1 SGCSGSGAVRAGA
14 RLPPLGQGR
23 RCRAAGGI
31 RAPHPRQLPE
41 RPVADTQA
49 DRRSTVRRRAAV
61 RVHRPVPKPAGRAGG
76 AAAVDDRRTAAAAD
90 RNPRRA
96 GPALLRGPV
105 RGRHRAH
112 AGLLDRDSQVP
123 GGSRPGETQGGP
135 GHRTGLCDLRVA
147 ACEPGY
153 EFGESTT
160 AEPSRGSGRLMKRP
174 LSPFEQELVNAMD
187 EYAHRA
193 VPPPFNATRIVARER
208 QRVRVRLSIAAVC
221 VATAAGIAS
230 CVATS
235 VPSNGNK
242 GLPVVGDTNTPVS
255 VTASPTPGSST
266 ASASPASSGGG
277 AVGGKV
283 SAGPAGTVPIWP
295 TGATSSPF
303 AGSVPPVPEVTSI
316 RVGAHPE
323 GGYDRIS
330 LEFTGQAPGFRAG
343 YVAQVIRQGSG
354 APVSLPGAAFLQLTF
369 SSAQA

>member
-1 SGCSGSGAVRAGA
+1 
-14 RLPPLGQGR
+14 
-23 RCRAAGGI
+23 
-31 RAPHPRQLPE
+31 
-41 RPVADTQA
+41 
-49 DRRSTVRRRAAV
+49 
-61 RVHRPVPKPAGRAGG
+61 
-76 AAAVDDRRTAAAAD
+76 
-90 RNPRRA
+90 
-96 GPALLRGPV
+96 
-105 RGRHRAH
+105 
-112 AGLLDRDSQVP
+112 
-123 GGSRPGETQGGP
+123 
-135 GHRTGLCDLRVA
+135 
-147 ACEPGY
+147 
-153 EFGESTT
+153 
-160 AEPSRGSGRLMKRP
+160 MKRP

-235 VPSNGNK
+235 VPGNGNK
-242 GLPVVGDTNTPVS
+242 GLPVVGNTNTPVS

-369 SSAQA
+369 SSAQAHDDNGNPTLNPSPTNPVSVSFPELRSYVLNGDFEGTVSVALGLAAQDGFHVSELTKSPTDHVIYVDIARAH

>member
-1 SGCSGSGAVRAGA
+1 
-14 RLPPLGQGR
+14 
-23 RCRAAGGI
+23 
-31 RAPHPRQLPE
+31 
-41 RPVADTQA
+41 
-49 DRRSTVRRRAAV
+49 
-61 RVHRPVPKPAGRAGG
+61 
-76 AAAVDDRRTAAAAD
+76 
-90 RNPRRA
+90 
-96 GPALLRGPV
+96 
-105 RGRHRAH
+105 
-112 AGLLDRDSQVP
+112 
-123 GGSRPGETQGGP
+123 
-135 GHRTGLCDLRVA
+135 
-147 ACEPGY
+147 
-153 EFGESTT
+153 
-160 AEPSRGSGRLMKRP
+160 MKRP

-235 VPSNGNK
+235 VPGNGNK
-242 GLPVVGDTNTPVS
+242 GLPVVGNTSTPVS
-255 VTASPTPGSST
+255 VPASPKPGSNT

-369 SSAQA
+369 SSAQAHDDNGNPTLNPSPTNPVSVSFPELRSYVLNGDFEGTVSVALGLAAQDGFHVSELTKSPTDHVIYVDIARAH